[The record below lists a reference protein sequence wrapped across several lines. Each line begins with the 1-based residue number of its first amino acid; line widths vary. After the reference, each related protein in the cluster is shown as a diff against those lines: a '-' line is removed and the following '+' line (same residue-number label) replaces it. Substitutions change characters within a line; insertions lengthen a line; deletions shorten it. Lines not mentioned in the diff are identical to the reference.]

1 MKKILVVALVLIL
14 ASCSSTDRKDEIKE
28 EIKGKKKEIANLKK
42 EISELEDELEADST
56 YSKENYLVPVRI
68 KKMHTDTFVHLIEV
82 NGSVEAIND
91 AFISPEMNGQIKKI
105 YVEEGDRVSKG
116 QLLVSLNTSVTQKG
130 IEELE
135 TALELANT
143 MYKKQK
149 ELWDQKIGS
158 EIQFLQAKNGKESL
172 EKKLET
178 LKAQLAMAQIKAPF
192 NGIVDEIFQK
202 EGEMASPGFK
212 VVQLVDLS
220 KLKVNADISENYLSS
235 IKKGNLVSVTFPAYK
250 DIEFKDVPI
259 SRTGNVVKLDNRTFT
274 MEVKINNENNQLK
287 PNIISI
293 IHINDYVNDTAFV
306 VPSIILKRD
315 VNNKFFLFVVTKK
328 GGEFVAKKAYVET
341 GKSYLDQTEILSG
354 LKKGQQVIV
363 EGYNT
368 VSTGT
373 KIQIKN

>member
-1 MKKILVVALVLIL
+1 MKKILIIALVVII

-56 YSKENYLVPVRI
+56 YSKESYHVPVRTKI
-68 KKMHTDTFVHLIEV
+68 MHTDTFKHLIEV

-91 AFISPEMNGQIKKI
+91 AFISPEMNGQIKKVYI
-105 YVEEGDRVSKG
+105 EEGDRVSKG

-135 TALELANT
+135 TALDLANT
-143 MYKKQK
+143 MFKKQK
-149 ELWDQKIGS
+149 ELWNQKIGS

-178 LKAQLAMAQIKAPF
+178 LKAQIAMAQIKAPF
-192 NGIVDEIFQK
+192 DGIVDEIYVQ
-202 EGEMASPGFK
+202 EGEMASPGYR

-220 KLKVNADISENYLSS
+220 KLKVNADLSEHYLSS
-235 IKKGNLVSVTFPAYK
+235 IKKGDTVLVTFPAYEK
-250 DIEFKDVPI
+250 IEYRVPI

-274 MEVKINNENNQLK
+274 IEVKLQNKNSQLK

-306 VPSIILKRD
+306 VPSIILKRA
-315 VNNKFFLFVVTKK
+315 VNNEFFLFVAEKK
-328 GGEFVAKKAYVET
+328 GDEYIAKKTYVKT
-341 GKSYLDQTEILSG
+341 GKSFKDQTEIKSG

-373 KIQIKN
+373 KIQIKK